1 MTGSPASPAGQPS
14 VAVLG
19 IRHHGPGSARSVVA
33 ELDRLRPSAVL
44 IEGPADADPLL
55 ALAADPGLVPPVA
68 LLAYAPDEPRVS
80 AFWPFAVFSPEWQA
94 LSWAAANEVPVRFCD
109 LPAGMV
115 LTGQDRAP
123 LADGEQEPDP
133 IGRLAAAAGYD
144 DPERWWEDVIE
155 ARAESPDRALFTAI
169 GEAMAELRAGRAGS
183 LPEQRREAHMRQV
196 LRATLKETTG
206 TVAVVCGAWHVP
218 ALTAPLPA
226 ASKDAALLRGVP
238 KRKAALAWVPWTHSR
253 LASASGYGA
262 GITSPGWYQ
271 HLFSVP
277 DQTIARW
284 LTRVAGVLRGHDLP
298 VSSAHIIEAVRLAE
312 TLAVLRGRPLAGLA
326 EVSEAAKSVM
336 CDGDDLAAAFVTR
349 DLVVGEALGAV
360 PDGAPPVPLD
370 ADLRARARALKLK
383 IEPLTRTLALDLRK
397 ETDRGRSVLLHRLG
411 VLSIG
416 WGEVTADLV
425 RGTGTF
431 HETWTLRWRPELAV
445 EIIDAAV
452 WGTTVESAATARIVS
467 VASPGAPLA
476 DITRAV
482 EQVLLADLP
491 EALEPVLRAL
501 DASAA
506 TESDVTRLMAAVPAL
521 VRAIRYGDVRGTDTG
536 ALSAVVDAL
545 SVRVCAGLP
554 AAVGGLADDAASAL
568 RTSLDGMHAAL
579 GLHAHGELGARARDR
594 WMTALSALDGRRDV
608 HGLVAGRVVRLLAD
622 GGSLSPQEAAGRF
635 TAALSVGV
643 QAADKAQWAEGFL
656 SGSGLLLA
664 HDRDLLTVL
673 DRWVASLSAQEFLDA
688 LPLLRRTFGEFAEPE
703 RSSIGRAARQLS
715 GGGSRRPGGVGAHG
729 DGGGNADEIDAD
741 RAAGALRT
749 VALILTTS
757 ERAR

>member
-1 MTGSPASPAGQPS
+1 VPEEAR
-14 VAVLG
+14 VARERAQVG
-19 IRHHGPGSARSVVA
+19 
-33 ELDRLRPSAVL
+33 E
-44 IEGPADADPLL
+44 
-55 ALAADPGLVPPVA
+55 
-68 LLAYAPDEPRVS
+68 
-80 AFWPFAVFSPEWQA
+80 
-94 LSWAAANEVPVRFCD
+94 
-109 LPAGMV
+109 
-115 LTGQDRAP
+115 RAP
-123 LADGEQEPDP
+123 AALREAEPDP
-133 IGRLAAAAGYD
+133 IGQLAAAAGYD
-144 DPERWWEDVIE
+144 DPERWWDDVIE
-155 ARAESPDRALFTAI
+155 SRADSPEREGTSFAAI
-169 GEAMAELRAGRAGS
+169 GEAMAELRAGRTGS
-183 LPEQRREAHMRQV
+183 ALEQRREAHMRQV

-206 TVAVVCGAWHVP
+206 IVAVVCGAWHVP
-218 ALTAPLPA
+218 ALTAPLPP
-226 ASKDAALLRGVP
+226 ASRDAALLRGVA

-271 HLFSVP
+271 HLFTVP
-277 DQTIARW
+277 EQTIARW

-326 EVSEAAKSVM
+326 EVSEATKAVM

-360 PDGAPPVPLD
+360 PDSAPPVPLD

-411 VLSIG
+411 VLGIG
-416 WGEVTADLV
+416 WGEPAADLV

-467 VASPGAPLA
+467 SASPGAPLA
-476 DITRAV
+476 DVTRAV
-482 EQVLLADLP
+482 ERVLLAELA

-506 TESDVTRLMAAVPAL
+506 TEADVTHLMTAVPAL
-521 VRAIRYGDVRGTDTG
+521 VRAIRYGDVRGTPTG
-536 ALSAVVDAL
+536 ALAAVVDAL
-545 SVRVCAGLP
+545 TIRVCAGLP
-554 AAVGGLADDAASAL
+554 AAAGGLADDAASAL
-568 RTSLDGMHAAL
+568 RASLDGMHAAL
-579 GLHAHGELGARARDR
+579 GLHAHGAAGAAARER
-594 WMTALSALDGRRDV
+594 WMTALSGLDGRRDV

-622 GGSLSPQEAAGRF
+622 GGVLSPQEAARRF
-635 TAALSVGV
+635 AAALSVGV
-643 QAADKAQWAEGFL
+643 EAADKAQWAEGFL

-664 HDRDLLTVL
+664 HDRDLLAIL
-673 DRWVASLSAQEFLDA
+673 DGWVASLSAQDFLDV

-703 RSSIGRAARQLS
+703 RASIGRAVRHPY
-715 GGGSRRPGGVGAHG
+715 GGGHDRGGGGHG
-729 DGGGNADEIDAD
+729 DGGADEIDAG

-749 VALILTTS
+749 VALILAGTQ
-757 ERAR
+757 EGA

>member
-1 MTGSPASPAGQPS
+1 
-14 VAVLG
+14 
-19 IRHHGPGSARSVVA
+19 
-33 ELDRLRPSAVL
+33 
-44 IEGPADADPLL
+44 
-55 ALAADPGLVPPVA
+55 
-68 LLAYAPDEPRVS
+68 
-80 AFWPFAVFSPEWQA
+80 
-94 LSWAAANEVPVRFCD
+94 
-109 LPAGMV
+109 
-115 LTGQDRAP
+115 
-123 LADGEQEPDP
+123 
-133 IGRLAAAAGYD
+133 
-144 DPERWWEDVIE
+144 
-155 ARAESPDRALFTAI
+155 
-169 GEAMAELRAGRAGS
+169 
-183 LPEQRREAHMRQV
+183 
-196 LRATLKETTG
+196 
-206 TVAVVCGAWHVP
+206 
-218 ALTAPLPA
+218 
-226 ASKDAALLRGVP
+226 
-238 KRKAALAWVPWTHSR
+238 
-253 LASASGYGA
+253 
-262 GITSPGWYQ
+262 
-271 HLFSVP
+271 
-277 DQTIARW
+277 
-284 LTRVAGVLRGHDLP
+284 VLRGHDLP

-312 TLAVLRGRPLAGLA
+312 VLAVMRGRPLAGLA

-491 EALEPVLRAL
+491 EALEPVLHAL

-521 VRAIRYGDVRGTDTG
+521 VRAIRYGDVRGTATG

-545 SVRVCAGLP
+545 TVRVCAGLP
-554 AAVGGLADDAASAL
+554 AAAGGLADDAASVL
-568 RTSLDGMHAAL
+568 RASLDGMHAAL
-579 GLHAHGELGARARDR
+579 GLHAQGVLGRQARAR
-594 WMTALSALDGRRDV
+594 WMTALSGLDGRRDV

-622 GGSLSPQEAAGRF
+622 GEVLSPQEAAARF
-635 TAALSVGV
+635 AAALSVGV

-664 HDRDLLTVL
+664 HDRDLLAIL
-673 DRWVASLSAQEFLDA
+673 DGWLASLSAQEFLDA

-749 VALILTTS
+749 VALILTAS